1 MRYFV
6 SDLHLFHKLVHWK
19 YRKHNPSIDD
29 MNEEIVLNWN
39 KTVRSKDIV
48 YVIGDVTFG
57 KFDETK
63 AIVSRLNG
71 KKILIRGNHDE
82 RFSSKDWID
91 IGFSDVRDIFTIK
104 IDKEKYILSHFPYSS
119 SFKFFFYKIFNRW
132 YRTRN
137 EANYYK
143 LYLPYKGYKL
153 IHGHHHEGSPYE
165 FDQINVAWDVNKR
178 LVSEMD
184 IKELAEKNK
193 VSGCKR
199 FINMLKL
206 ILF

>member
-1 MRYFV
+1 
-6 SDLHLFHKLVHWK
+6 
-19 YRKHNPSIDD
+19 